1 MKRFFSGL
9 ILLAMVVSFES
20 VSRAAV
26 IVYSQNFEV
35 DDSAN
40 WTTNTGAA
48 DGIADVFYDY
58 SAIGVPSAPGGGTR
72 GLKLTANNSAAVLG
86 GINASPTGQSFTGS
100 YRVSFNIWQNYVGPL
115 GVGGSGTTQLST
127 YGIGTAGTTNF
138 LVGSNP
144 GSVVFAHTLDGGSG
158 ADYRVYSSAAP
169 VSYASGNPVYA
180 APGGAIN
187 NNNAYYSVFTAES
200 APAAQLALF
209 PGQTLSTDLGEAA
222 FLWRSVT
229 IDVVNDPS
237 LGLNSATWSID
248 GLRIATVDLNT
259 VTLSGGNILFG
270 HHDTNA
276 GVSTDANRSLLN
288 VTLIDNISVTAVPEP
303 SALALVLVGAVIPVI
318 RRGRLRSVVAC

>member
-9 ILLAMVVSFES
+9 ILLAMVATFGS
-20 VSRAAV
+20 VSRADV
-26 IVYSQNFEV
+26 ILYSQNFEV

-144 GSVVFAHTLDGGSG
+144 GSVVFAHTLDGGAA

-169 VSYASGNPVYA
+169 TSYASGNPVYA

-187 NNNAYYSVFTAES
+187 NSNSYYSVFTAQS
-200 APAAQLALF
+200 APAAQIALF
-209 PGQTLSTDLGEAA
+209 SGQTLSTDPGEAA

-229 IDVVNDPS
+229 IDVVNDPF

-248 GLRIATVDLNT
+248 GLRIATVNLNT
-259 VTLSGGNILFG
+259 VTLAGGNILFG

-303 SALALVLVGAVIPVI
+303 SALALLLVGAVIPVI
-318 RRGRLRSVVAC
+318 RRRRLRSVRAC